1 MKKIVKFLF
10 AFVVFGFFVN
20 VNASEKNHHSNKY
33 KLGNIEIEGV
43 YTFITPPT
51 AKVAAGYMK
60 IENEARKTDTLLS
73 VTNISFAEKVEIHE
87 TIMENQVM
95 KMRPLVD
102 GLNITGDEEV
112 YLKPS
117 GFHIMFIGLKEP
129 IVKGKMYKGTLN
141 FKNAGSI
148 TVNFKAVDRGYHPDK
163 DHHKHH

>member
-1 MKKIVKFLF
+1 MKKIIKFLF
-10 AFVVFGFFVN
+10 VFVVFGFFVN
-20 VNASEKNHHSNKY
+20 VTASEKNHHSNKY

-43 YTFITPPT
+43 YAFITPPA

-73 VTNISFAEKVEIHE
+73 VTNVSFAEKVEIHE
-87 TIMENQVM
+87 MIMENQVM
-95 KMRPLVD
+95 KMRPLAD
-102 GLNITGDEEV
+102 GLNIAGDQEI

-141 FKNAGSI
+141 FKNACSI
-148 TVNFKAVDRGYHPDK
+148 TVNFKAVDRDYHPDK

>member
-60 IENEARKTDTLLS
+60 IENEARKTDTLL
-73 VTNISFAEKVEIHE
+73 
-87 TIMENQVM
+87 
-95 KMRPLVD
+95 
-102 GLNITGDEEV
+102 
-112 YLKPS
+112 
-117 GFHIMFIGLKEP
+117 
-129 IVKGKMYKGTLN
+129 
-141 FKNAGSI
+141 
-148 TVNFKAVDRGYHPDK
+148 
-163 DHHKHH
+163 